1 MSEINKNEAKL
12 NETMEAKNL
21 ENAAGGDFID
31 DVKDVLKKLITNP
44 FEGPK
49 LVIPPVIAHT
59 K

>member
-1 MSEINKNEAKL
+1 
-12 NETMEAKNL
+12 MEAKNL

-49 LVIPPVIAHT
+49 PVIPPVIAHT